1 MDGIL
6 ITIVLFL
13 GILKYLGYVVYSIDV
28 IVFVLMVL
36 YLVNKLGSFR
46 PLWPGTTFHYLSGN
60 VFVTSFLILI
70 RSPLR
75 TEQLTL
81 DPHFGS
87 ISLILARMVT
97 FLIKNLEKK
106 LYKSLSDF
114 QLKVIYKTNKIAMFC
129 SNKDPIQKLMK
140 ANVVYRFSCPGCF
153 KSYVGKTD
161 RNLVTRLTEHANG
174 KDSAIS
180 FHLKNKCPAYS
191 DMTSLFS
198 ILNSDFNPKQYL
210 YNTIIDNTSILDR
223 ESNWLRLLY
232 LESYYIKLLKPS
244 LNTGARASKELQ
256 LF

>member
-1 MDGIL
+1 
-6 ITIVLFL
+6 
-13 GILKYLGYVVYSIDV
+13 
-28 IVFVLMVL
+28 
-36 YLVNKLGSFR
+36 
-46 PLWPGTTFHYLSGN
+46 
-60 VFVTSFLILI
+60 
-70 RSPLR
+70 
-75 TEQLTL
+75 
-81 DPHFGS
+81 
-87 ISLILARMVT
+87 
-97 FLIKNLEKK
+97 
-106 LYKSLSDF
+106 
-114 QLKVIYKTNKIAMFC
+114 
-129 SNKDPIQKLMK
+129 MK
-140 ANVVYRFSCPGCF
+140 ANVVYHFTCPGCS

-174 KDSAIS
+174 KGEDSAIS

-198 ILNSDFNPKQYL
+198 ILNSDFNPKQYM